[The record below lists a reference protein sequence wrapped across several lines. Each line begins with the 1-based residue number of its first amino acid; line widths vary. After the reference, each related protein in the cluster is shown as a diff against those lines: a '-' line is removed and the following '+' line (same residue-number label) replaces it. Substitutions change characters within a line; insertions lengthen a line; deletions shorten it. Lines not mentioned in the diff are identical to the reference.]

1 MSETIIN
8 VTISEETPIA
18 VTFECCGGGI
28 GDMLKSVYDI
38 DDDGIVDKAE
48 SLDNGDINVTALEV
62 YNHIN
67 NEEIH
72 REINYDVDYRSFL
85 IEYS

>member
-18 VTFECCGGGI
+18 VTFECCGGG
-28 GDMLKSVYDI
+28 DMLKSVYDT
-38 DDDGIVDKAE
+38 DYDGIVDKAE
-48 SLDNGDINVTALEV
+48 SLDNGDINITALEV
-62 YNHIN
+62 YNHVH